1 MTCKQIDGCPFFFSF
16 LFFLLFF
23 FWIRAQ
29 SAQTSR
35 AVLPKGLPPP
45 HKHTHAHTSIPTL
58 LLWVLTQLTQ
68 THTHTTDTHS
78 THILAPL
85 HPLAQ
90 KIQSPYGHMHTQT
103 AHTHTFPHSEGLRA
117 HWGKS
122 SSNAAHLPVA
132 RKRRVASRSWGDIL
146 TFISLSVGLKA
157 EKSCFLSRWVI
168 FFFVLLSAEEGK
180 FKVKGKTQTSTFA
193 ATEKKGQSIPL
204 HRHWAS
210 RPGS

>member
-1 MTCKQIDGCPFFFSF
+1 MQPSVHDMQANRR
-16 LFFLLFF
+16 LRF

-35 AVLPKGLPPP
+35 AALPRGLPPL
-45 HKHTHAHTSIPTL
+45 H
-58 LLWVLTQLTQ
+58 
-68 THTHTTDTHS
+68 THTHTHTHTHANTLVVSPHTAHSLTHTDNRYAFYTHTHS
-78 THILAPL
+78 SL

-90 KIQSPYGHMHTQT
+90 NSKPIRAH
-103 AHTHTFPHSEGLRA
+103 AHTNSSHTHFPHSEGLRA

-180 FKVKGKTQTSTFA
+180 WKVERKTQTKTFA
-193 ATEKKGQSIPL
+193 ATGKGRSTPL
-204 HRHWAS
+204 HRYWDS
-210 RPGS
+210 PPGS